1 MVGGPPRRAWSETE
15 RRVLDAVGSCCER
28 WGVDKVTV
36 DDIARESGIS
46 RATLYRLFPGGKD
59 VVFEAF
65 RVRELDDF
73 FARLLASVD
82 DIDDLH
88 DLVART
94 ISVATREL
102 RSDEHLARMLA
113 TEPGATIS
121 ELTVAGLP
129 RIIRVATAYLVPLVD
144 RFLPRSEGRALID
157 VVARLVISYF
167 LAPSDAVDLADESQ
181 AHAFVAPFVPE
192 SLRRPTPTT
201 PTGA

>member
-1 MVGGPPRRAWSETE
+1 
-15 RRVLDAVGSCCER
+15 
-28 WGVDKVTV
+28 
-36 DDIARESGIS
+36 
-46 RATLYRLFPGGKD
+46 
-59 VVFEAF
+59 
-65 RVRELDDF
+65 VRELDDF

-82 DIDDLH
+82 DIDHLH
-88 DLVART
+88 DLVARA
-94 ISVATREL
+94 ISVATCEL
-102 RSDEHLARMLA
+102 RADEHLARMLA

-129 RIIRVATAYLVPLVD
+129 RIVRVATAYLVPLVD

-167 LAPSDAVDLADESQ
+167 LAPSDAVDLADEAQ

-192 SLRRPTPTT
+192 SLRRPTSTI